1 MLFSAAAVSDFYI
14 PYNDMAEHKI
24 QSSEG
29 DPHIALTNTPK
40 MLYLVTREWASDA
53 YNVSFKLETDIDIL
67 DNTLY
72 FHVLNELEK
81 NDLLFNRSFNN
92 HD

>member
-14 PYNDMAEHKI
+14 PYNEMAEHKI

-53 YNVSFKLETDIDIL
+53 YNVSFKLETDIDLLVSKATSAICKWVWEK
-67 DNTLY
+67 
-72 FHVLNELEK
+72 VL
-81 NDLLFNRSFNN
+81 S
-92 HD
+92 

>member
-14 PYNDMAEHKI
+14 PYDQMAEHKI

-40 MLYLVTREWASDA
+40 MLYLITREWTSDA
-53 YNVSFKLETDIDIL
+53 YNVSFKLETDID
-67 DNTLY
+67 
-72 FHVLNELEK
+72 
-81 NDLLFNRSFNN
+81 LLVTKATSAISKWVWVEFVS
-92 HD
+92 